1 MNLAISLLTCNKPEL
16 VARSAKPLLDGAVAN
31 KYHLFVIDGST
42 EANQKAIWD
51 LTWPA
56 GHMHANVRGGA
67 GAAIVYAL
75 SMMLAHKEHYSH
87 VALVESDVL
96 LLDGWLDCLDL
107 FDLGRTVGL
116 EVGAVSARCYVDR
129 VLFQEDRFAVMHN
142 LGAGMLVLTR
152 EAAQIVLDTFRTA
165 WSTDNRRI
173 FCQLAGVDIGSF
185 WAFRTN
191 EHVLTADWHWEAA
204 LAACGLAALALT
216 PSPVEMIGQNPPLAE
231 QGLEIAAGPVEARR
245 NDAAL
250 KFYANQLARVGAASS
265 DKLALAVDIRFHFDP
280 NTGTQ
285 TIFPHQMA
293 MIGGKYSGDWRL
305 QEARGWGTFAWVA
318 APLYGDVMG
327 NIGFKNKS
335 INQLGSDA
343 VIPQGLG
350 GEPSLGVSVFGPCAV
365 LVSGGKSGGKI
376 EVMDEHSGFKAS
388 PTLPPES
395 SNGVLQL
402 MMPSGINYRPI
413 RLTALTPGVVF
424 YGIQTREKQPFL
436 PNISFNY
443 STLPTP

>member
-42 EANQKAIWD
+42 EANQKTIWD

-96 LLDGWLDCLDL
+96 LLDGWLDCLGL
-107 FDLGRTVGL
+107 FDLGRTAGL

-129 VLFQEDRFAVMHN
+129 VLFQTDRFAVAHN
-142 LGAGMLVLTR
+142 LGAGMIVLTR
-152 EAAQIVLDTFRTA
+152 EAARIVLDTFRTA

-173 FCQLAGVDIGSF
+173 FCQLSGIDIGAF

-191 EHVLTADWHWEAA
+191 EHALTADWHWEAA

-231 QGLEIAAGPVEARR
+231 QGLEIATGPVEARR

-250 KFYANQLARVGAASS
+250 KLYADQLARVGAASS
-265 DKLALAVDIRFHFDP
+265 DNLALAVDTRFHFDP

-285 TIFPHQMA
+285 TIFPHQMV

-305 QEARGWGTFAWVA
+305 QEARGWGTFAWKA
-318 APLYGDVMG
+318 G
-327 NIGFKNKS
+327 NGGVTNYMVD
-335 INQLGSDA
+335 GA
-343 VIPQGLG
+343 VDSFHANLIVP
-350 GEPSLGVSVFGPCAV
+350 VFGPCAV
-365 LVSGGKSGGKI
+365 LVSGGESGGKV
-376 EVMDEHSGFKAS
+376 EVLDDQSGFKAN
-388 PTLPPES
+388 PTLPPEF

-402 MMPSGINYRPI
+402 MVPGGINYRPI
-413 RLTALTPGVVF
+413 RLTALTPGVMF
-424 YGIQTREKQPFL
+424 YGIQTREKQPFS
-436 PNISFNY
+436 PNVSFNY